1 MNQLVLL
8 IHNEMFMNNYFEA
21 FFELMYVLMN
31 KKVADIMTETKIN
44 GSNSNVSIVNMNIE
58 AKNSLVNKIMRK
70 RILCRMLWLSFVQPN
85 IVS

>member
-44 GSNSNVSIVNMNIE
+44 GSNSNVLIVNMNIE

-70 RILCRMLWLSFVQPN
+70 RILCRMLWFSFVQPN